1 MVRAVRFLTVGNGIA
16 MKCSLGECSPTFVR
30 PLLMRMNP
38 SLENNIF
45 QESEV
50 ARLVVL
56 AVICSVLSAD
66 LLANVCMRAF
76 LN

>member
-1 MVRAVRFLTVGNGIA
+1 
-16 MKCSLGECSPTFVR
+16 
-30 PLLMRMNP
+30 MRMNP
-38 SLENNIF
+38 SLENNFF
-45 QESEV
+45 QESEA

-56 AVICSVLSAD
+56 AVVCSVLSAD